1 MKPLEQEAQEI
12 FEAHPKLNVVYITS
26 DGIGYESEH
35 NANQHAKTLEDR
47 SVAKFERFVQ
57 EPSSKDEN
65 PSDKDKNPSDKGQG
79 TGDNGGQ
86 TKDEGNDELNEGDVN
101 KEPSDKGKNPSDKD
115 ENPSNKEKNKKK

>member
-57 EPSSKDEN
+57 EPSG
-65 PSDKDKNPSDKGQG
+65 KGQE
-79 TGDNGGQ
+79 TDDNGGQ

-101 KEPSDKGKNPSDKD
+101 KEPSDK
-115 ENPSNKEKNKKK
+115 EKNKKK